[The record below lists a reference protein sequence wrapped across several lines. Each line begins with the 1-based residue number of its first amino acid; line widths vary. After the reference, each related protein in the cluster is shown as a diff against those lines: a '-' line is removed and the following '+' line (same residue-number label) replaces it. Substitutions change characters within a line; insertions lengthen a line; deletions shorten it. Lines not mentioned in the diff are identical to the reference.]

1 MEGFMGLRRWH
12 KGISSYQPSK
22 SKQCVL
28 VKHKRFKLCDSQ
40 VEKELEME
48 QWLFGWKKSL
58 DQEALDH
65 SNNYIIIIITHCDSN
80 DTSKGPTTTL
90 TWTAI
95 LVSSNIDLDYPFQ
108 IFAPHFKFISSQKN
122 WKALFAL
129 YLGKAILGLRSQN
142 LRCDLTLTL
151 KSCNFTM
158 V

>member
-1 MEGFMGLRRWH
+1 MDGKVYG
-12 KGISSYQPSK
+12 SSSMAQGNLLLPAIKIKAVCACQAQALLIVWFSSGERSGNGAMIVRLK
-22 SKQCVL
+22 
-28 VKHKRFKLCDSQ
+28 KR
-40 VEKELEME
+40 V
-48 QWLFGWKKSL
+48 

-65 SNNYIIIIITHCDSN
+65 SNNYIIITITHCDSN
-80 DTSKGPTTTL
+80 DTFKGPTTTL

-129 YLGKAILGLRSQN
+129 YLGKAILSLRSQN
-142 LRCDLTLTL
+142 LRCDLTL